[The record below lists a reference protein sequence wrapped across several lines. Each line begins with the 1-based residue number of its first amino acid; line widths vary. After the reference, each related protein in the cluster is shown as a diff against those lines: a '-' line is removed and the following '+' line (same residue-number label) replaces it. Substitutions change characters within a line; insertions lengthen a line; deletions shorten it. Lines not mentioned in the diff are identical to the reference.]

1 MSKYKHPSPNIKNP
15 TFNNM
20 ITIKNLKK
28 TYGNATVLNIENLEI
43 QKGET
48 FGLVGNNGAGKTTL
62 FSLVLDLIQPTTGFV
77 SVDDIKVNE
86 SEGWKNKVS
95 AFIDET
101 FLIGYLTPEEYF
113 YFIGE
118 LRGQNKAS
126 VDEFLKQFHDLFN
139 GEIVNSGKYVRDLSK
154 GNQKKVGIVGALI
167 GKPEIIILD
176 EPFANLDPS
185 TQIKLKIMI
194 RDFANEN
201 GVTFLIS
208 SHDLSHTTEVC
219 NRIVVVNK
227 GEVVRDIQTTP
238 ETLQDLEK
246 YFADQVSLG
255 KQEISTEK
263 TSL

>member
-1 MSKYKHPSPNIKNP
+1 
-15 TFNNM
+15 M
-20 ITIKNLKK
+20 ITINNLSK
-28 TYGNATVLNIENLEI
+28 TYGKATVLNIENLEI
-43 QKGET
+43 PNGET

-62 FSLVLDLIQPTTGFV
+62 FSLMLDLIQPTTGFV
-77 SVDDIKVNE
+77 SIDGIKVNE
-86 SEGWKNKVS
+86 SEDWKNKVS
-95 AFIDET
+95 AFVDDS

-139 GEIVNSGKYVRDLSK
+139 GEILNSGKYVRDLSK
-154 GNQKKVGIVGALI
+154 GNQKKVGIVGAII
-167 GKPEIIILD
+167 GNPEIIILD

-185 TQIKLKIMI
+185 TQIKLKNLIKELSKQ
-194 RDFANEN
+194 D

-227 GEVVRDIQTTP
+227 GQLVKDIQTNP
-238 ETLQDLEK
+238 ETLKDLEQ
-246 YFADQVSLG
+246 YFSDQVNLVN
-255 KQEISTEK
+255 EENI
-263 TSL
+263 